1 MKMLFLQIIQVLLL
15 AATFTAATA
24 PFSNSTDPNQEFDW
38 ASIVPNRR
46 LEYHDCYNG
55 FKCARLSVP
64 LNWRNASD
72 PRLVHIAMVKLPAAV
87 PDDDATF
94 GGTVIV
100 NPGGPG
106 LSGVSHLVE
115 KGTNI
120 QKLLVDIPSTRH
132 FEILSFDPRG
142 VGRTTPSVDC
152 FRSDQLVR
160 TSWALEN
167 HGRGPLNSEQAIG
180 YGLGLMGFH
189 SLRCKEEDA
198 LNPDGEAMKFVNTPS
213 VARDMVEMVDKIEEL
228 RKHEGEDVATPR
240 IQYIGWSYGSV
251 LGNYFASMFP
261 GRVGRMVLDGVM
273 DPRDYAVGSGWLSNT
288 QDADGLFA
296 HFWKS
301 CFRTNSY
308 EKCPFLKTDKHWEA
322 AQKRFY
328 KWVNRLDEYPM
339 VANSSSGGL
348 MALRGEDIRRIV
360 ANALYSPLQHF
371 LPLAKALHEG
381 MREFPEQWSQWADLE
396 IPKLADAISG
406 KDSNGSASGMPQFK
420 DEQGAAF
427 LCGDGSDIS
436 NRAIDWWTDHV
447 AQQRKQSKLFGFSWA
462 SIRFRCATWS
472 FRANWD
478 FHGPFRTPT
487 HSANL
492 ETDRP
497 AAPLLFLS
505 SHLDP
510 VTPFSLAE
518 DAASSHAGSVIVKQ
532 KSFGHTAWASAPSK
546 CTWKIVADYLAQGTM
561 PKNGTVCEADCG
573 PWDAKCN
580 AFEVSKKFDVD
591 ETAWKAMFGVEQP
604 GRVRRTPLGL
614 E

>member
-1 MKMLFLQIIQVLLL
+1 MI
-15 AATFTAATA
+15 
-24 PFSNSTDPNQEFDW
+24 
-38 ASIVPNRR
+38 
-46 LEYHDCYNG
+46 
-55 FKCARLSVP
+55 
-64 LNWRNASD
+64 
-72 PRLVHIAMVKLPAAV
+72 KLPAAV
-87 PDDDATF
+87 PDDDSTF

-106 LSGVSHLVE
+106 LSGVSYLVE

-120 QKLLVDIPSTRH
+120 QKLLVDIPGTRH
-132 FEILSFDPRG
+132 YEIVSFDPRG

-160 TSWALEN
+160 TSFALEN
-167 HGRGPLNSEQAIG
+167 QGRGPLDSEKAIG
-180 YGLGLMGFH
+180 YGLGLMGFQ

-198 LNPDGEAMKFVNTPS
+198 LNPDGEAIKFVNTPS
-213 VARDMVEMVDKIEEL
+213 VARDMVEMVDKIDEL
-228 RKHEGEDVATPR
+228 RTREKNNENSEENKTNEKPENNMDVTVAR

-273 DPRDYAVGSGWLSNT
+273 DPRDYAAGSGWLSNT
-288 QDADGLFA
+288 QDADKLFA

-301 CFRTNSY
+301 CFKTNSY
-308 EKCPFLKTDKHWEA
+308 EKCPFLKTDKDWEA
-322 AQKRFY
+322 AQKRFH

-339 VANSSSGGL
+339 VVNSSSGGL

-371 LPLAKALHEG
+371 LPLAQALHQG
-381 MREFPEQWSQWADLE
+381 MRESPDQWSQWAALE
-396 IPKLADAISG
+396 IPKLGDALRG
-406 KDSNGSASGMPQFK
+406 KGSNVSASGMPQVK
-420 DEQGAAF
+420 DEQGAAV

-436 NRAIDWWTDHV
+436 NRAIDWWTGHV
-447 AQQRKQSKLFGFSWA
+447 SQQRKQSKLFGFSWA
-462 SIRFRCATWS
+462 SIRFKCATWP

-478 FHGPFRTPT
+478 FQGPFRTPT

-505 SHLDP
+505 SQLDP

-518 DAASSHAGSVIVKQ
+518 EAASSHAGSVIVRQ

-546 CTWKIVADYLAQGTM
+546 CTWKIVADYLSQGTM
-561 PKNGTVCEADCG
+561 PKNGTVCKADCG

-580 AFEVSKKFDVD
+580 AFEVSKNFDVD
-591 ETAWKAMFGVEQP
+591 ETAWKAMYGVEQP